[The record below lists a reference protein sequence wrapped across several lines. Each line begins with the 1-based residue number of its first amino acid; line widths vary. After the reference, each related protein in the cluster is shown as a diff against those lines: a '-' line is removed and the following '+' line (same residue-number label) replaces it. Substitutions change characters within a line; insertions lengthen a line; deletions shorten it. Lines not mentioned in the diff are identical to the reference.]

1 MSMSSFFRALHTS
14 YQAEIDD
21 LSFDTDGHDVLRK
34 RLTEKRQHF
43 RFLLQMMESS
53 PEMVAV
59 AFHGGFEFGSHDTM
73 NRLLT
78 LEAREFP
85 EWSQLAVTV
94 QLAPWAQDLAA
105 MVLQQPR
112 GDWFMAT
119 AAGLEYLYHRPAQHH
134 RDGSH
139 TGQSNEAAGDEH
151 SPDHRDRDPDRDRS
165 RDQDDDTDEPREHDD
180 LASAQWLESQ
190 GFDAKE

>member
-1 MSMSSFFRALHTS
+1 MSMSSFFRALRTS

-34 RLTEKRQHF
+34 RLAEKRQHF
-43 RFLLQMMESS
+43 RFLLQMMEAS

-59 AFHGGFEFGSHDTM
+59 AFHGGFEFVSPDAM
-73 NRLLT
+73 NRLLA
-78 LEAREFP
+78 LESNEFP
-85 EWSQLAVTV
+85 AWATLADAVV
-94 QLAPWAQDLAA
+94 LAPWAEELAA

-119 AAGLEYLYHRPAQHH
+119 AAGLEYLYNRPAQHH
-134 RDGSH
+134 HDGSH
-139 TGQSNEAAGDEH
+139 SGLANGSTVDEH
-151 SPDHRDRDPDRDRS
+151 STDDH
-165 RDQDDDTDEPREHDD
+165 DQNKKPSHDGDDDEPREHDED
-180 LASAQWLESQ
+180 DDDAGAQWLEDQ